1 MLILILIISFIIYFI
16 SLSFFLSGLFKKHT
30 YAENNVA
37 ANLSVILCVRNSEKS
52 IENILTDFKNQDYRG
67 NVEFIIIDDNSND
80 STAKKIRK
88 FINVD
93 SRFKY
98 FNTKLYKSNL
108 NHKKKA
114 ISLGI
119 KSSQYDWLLFTD
131 VNCSVDKNWV
141 SSMAKYYNK
150 HDFIIGFS
158 HIESNNSLVSKFQK
172 IDFNMLMFSALGSS
186 LHGIALASSGQNQSY
201 KKSLY
206 EQINGFEK
214 IKNLLQ
220 GDDSIFLQLCKKQTK
235 AKVCFSEDP
244 KSYVL
249 AKTINSWKEFFLQ
262 RVRWAGD
269 ANIMWK
275 YNKIF
280 FLIIISTFTTNILL
294 PLLIVYSVIFDEYI
308 AIVLFVFS
316 LKLILELS
324 IYFKGN
330 KRLGIPMDFIS
341 FLLWFVFQPIYI
353 TIMGLFSF
361 FSKYFSWHGRK
372 LA

>member
-1 MLILILIISFIIYFI
+1 MLIPILIISFIIYFI
-16 SLSFFLSGLFKKHT
+16 SLSFFLSGLFKNQT
-30 YAENNVA
+30 NPENNIVS
-37 ANLSVILCVRNSEKS
+37 NLSVILCVRNGEKS
-52 IENILTDFKNQDYRG
+52 IENILSDFKNQDYRG

-80 STAKKIRK
+80 STAKKIKK

-119 KSSQYDWLLFTD
+119 ENSKYDWLLFTD
-131 VNCSVDKNWV
+131 VNCRVDKKWA
-141 SSMAKYYNK
+141 SSMAKYYN
-150 HDFIIGFS
+150 HNDFIIGFS
-158 HIESNNSLVSKFQK
+158 HIKSNNSLVSKFQK
-172 IDFNMLMFSALGSS
+172 IDFNMLMFSALGSA
-186 LHGIALASSGQNQSY
+186 LHGIAFASSGQNQSY

-220 GDDSIFLQLCKKQTK
+220 GDDSIFLQLYKKQTK
-235 AKVCFSEDP
+235 TKVYFSEDP
-244 KSYVL
+244 QSYVL

-280 FLIIISTFTTNILL
+280 YIVIISTFITNILL
-294 PLLIVYSVIFDEYI
+294 PFSIVYSVIFDEYI
-308 AIVLFVFS
+308 AIVSFLFL
-316 LKLILELS
+316 LKFILELS
-324 IYFKGN
+324 IYCKGN
-330 KRLGIPMDFIS
+330 KRLGGRIDFIS
-341 FLLWFVFQPIYI
+341 FSIWFVFQPIYI
-353 TIMGLFSF
+353 TLMGLFSF